1 MSTQSWH
8 VWNWAHVCV
17 NPTWT
22 IEEIFDLE
30 AQQRGRDAGFI
41 VHLSCYCM
49 QPQHI
54 IIQWLWQSLSC
65 VWKKVETIKQ
75 LHNWNISVR
84 VCVCVCVG
92 GGVAPLTQTLVVR
105 CYSSQSYIKHREF
118 HPLLAMVTAEQSRRL
133 DQLEV
138 QQGLENLVPSP
149 SSPWL
154 PHYSDTQRLA
164 GWRAARIRQ
173 AFQRQQGAFEQRGG
187 RLGGVAVEDVISGQ
201 AGERALGSCSGIWS
215 WGGCGWC
222 RFRWNISLV

>member
-84 VCVCVCVG
+84 VCVCVCG
-92 GGVAPLTQTLVVR
+92 GGGGGTSYPDTCSQMLLLSKLHQTQR
-105 CYSSQSYIKHREF
+105 IPSSACDGDSW
-118 HPLLAMVTAEQSRRL
+118 AEQ
-133 DQLEV
+133 
-138 QQGLENLVPSP
+138 
-149 SSPWL
+149 
-154 PHYSDTQRLA
+154 TA
-164 GWRAARIRQ
+164 GPAGGAARAREPGPQ
-173 AFQRQQGAFEQRGG
+173 P
-187 RLGGVAVEDVISGQ
+187 LV
-201 AGERALGSCSGIWS
+201 
-215 WGGCGWC
+215 
-222 RFRWNISLV
+222 SLAASL